1 LVTSSFLSQFGK
13 FLKTFGIV
21 GLALA
26 LVIGQA
32 SSNLVTSLV
41 NDIINPFIG
50 LFLPA
55 GNLDNITIKITNF
68 FGTVSVFNIGHLLS
82 GIINF
87 AIMAFIIFLAYIFLS
102 KLHLV
107 AEEGEKKE
115 GKTK

>member
-1 LVTSSFLSQFGK
+1 MTISFFHQFFT
-13 FLKTFGIV
+13 FLKTFGII

-32 SSNLVTSLV
+32 STNMVSSLV
-41 NDIINPFIG
+41 DDIINPFVG

-55 GNLDNITIKITNF
+55 GNLDSVTVKITNF